1 MHRYKGR
8 MSQLRNNY
16 NGESKYIALDCI
28 NQNLGRM
35 EKRGG
40 ISAPTGFL
48 WNQW

>member
-1 MHRYKGR
+1 M
-8 MSQLRNNY
+8 RNNY
-16 NGESKYIALDCI
+16 NGESTGQKYIALDCI
-28 NQNLGRM
+28 ILVQNSGRM